1 MKRKFSKFLALL
13 AVTACVGVAVSSCK
27 DTNEDLQNQID
38 QLRLVVIGDE
48 SDLSQSLQTQ
58 INNLKA
64 QLALYQQQ
72 LEAINSCECD
82 MDAVEAKL
90 TALQTALAQKA
101 NLTDLEG
108 LATVQQLQNEINA
121 LRTFIAS
128 TYVAK
133 SEYTQA
139 IQTLEA
145 AIEAAKCKCTGEC
158 GCDLSSILSRLSAVE
173 TAAADAKALA
183 QDAAARADAAKAA
196 ADAAKAAADAAK
208 AAADQ
213 AAADRCCCR

>member
-1 MKRKFSKFLALL
+1 
-13 AVTACVGVAVSSCK
+13 
-27 DTNEDLQNQID
+27 LQNQID

-108 LATVQQLQNEINA
+108 LATVQQLQKNQCA
-121 LRTFIAS
+121 A
-128 TYVAK
+128 YVYRFDLCGQ
-133 SEYTQA
+133 ERVH
-139 IQTLEA
+139 
-145 AIEAAKCKCTGEC
+145 TGHPDSG
-158 GCDLSSILSRLSAVE
+158 GCH
-173 TAAADAKALA
+173 
-183 QDAAARADAAKAA
+183 
-196 ADAAKAAADAAK
+196 
-208 AAADQ
+208 
-213 AAADRCCCR
+213 